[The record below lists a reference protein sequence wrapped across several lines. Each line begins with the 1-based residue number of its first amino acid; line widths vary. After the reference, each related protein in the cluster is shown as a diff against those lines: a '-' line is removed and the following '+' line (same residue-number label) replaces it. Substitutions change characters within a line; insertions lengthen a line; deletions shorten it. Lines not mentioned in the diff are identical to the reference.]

1 MSRKSEASEEAVV
14 MPKWLTTVSITQQD
28 TQPRALNG
36 QKYLTPLSFS
46 VVSVPPSF
54 WRAVIMKTWDEPK
67 KRKAHIELIP
77 MIDVMMFLLVFF
89 VLVSLNVI
97 PALGMKT
104 QLPSASSAQQLKP
117 QNKAIL
123 TLGTNGELQLDGQ
136 DIQVDALVAAL
147 KAQEKPDSKTTII
160 VNSDKGVEVARLV
173 EVMDTLRL
181 GGFTS
186 VSIATRKS

>member
-1 MSRKSEASEEAVV
+1 MR
-14 MPKWLTTVSITQQD
+14 
-28 TQPRALNG
+28 
-36 QKYLTPLSFS
+36 
-46 VVSVPPSF
+46 
-54 WRAVIMKTWDEPK
+54 TWEEPK

-123 TLGTNGELQLDGQ
+123 TLGANGELQLDGQ
-136 DIQVDALVAAL
+136 DIQVDALDAAL

>member
-1 MSRKSEASEEAVV
+1 MR
-14 MPKWLTTVSITQQD
+14 
-28 TQPRALNG
+28 
-36 QKYLTPLSFS
+36 
-46 VVSVPPSF
+46 
-54 WRAVIMKTWDEPK
+54 TWAEPK

-123 TLGTNGELQLDGQ
+123 TLGANGELQLDGQ
-136 DIQVDALVAAL
+136 DIQVDALVVAL

>member
-1 MSRKSEASEEAVV
+1 MR
-14 MPKWLTTVSITQQD
+14 
-28 TQPRALNG
+28 
-36 QKYLTPLSFS
+36 
-46 VVSVPPSF
+46 
-54 WRAVIMKTWDEPK
+54 TWDEPK

-104 QLPSASSAQQLKP
+104 QLPSAAHAQQLKP

-123 TLGTNGELQLDGQ
+123 TLGIDGQLQLDGKAMTI
-136 DIQVDALVAAL
+136 DGLVPAL
-147 KAQEKPDSKTTII
+147 KAQQQPDSKTTII
-160 VNSDKGVEVARLV
+160 VNSDKGVEVARLL
-173 EVMDTLRL
+173 EVMDTLRG

>member
-1 MSRKSEASEEAVV
+1 MR
-14 MPKWLTTVSITQQD
+14 
-28 TQPRALNG
+28 
-36 QKYLTPLSFS
+36 
-46 VVSVPPSF
+46 
-54 WRAVIMKTWDEPK
+54 TWEEPK
-67 KRKAHIELIP
+67 KCKAHIELIP

-123 TLGTNGELQLDGQ
+123 TLGANGELQLDGQ
-136 DIQVDALVAAL
+136 DIQVDALVVAL

>member
-1 MSRKSEASEEAVV
+1 MR
-14 MPKWLTTVSITQQD
+14 
-28 TQPRALNG
+28 
-36 QKYLTPLSFS
+36 
-46 VVSVPPSF
+46 
-54 WRAVIMKTWDEPK
+54 TWEEPK

-123 TLGTNGELQLDGQ
+123 TLGANGELQLDGQ
-136 DIQVDALVAAL
+136 DIQVDALVVAL

-186 VSIATRKS
+186 ISIATRKS